1 MYNLLACRKYFL
13 IQIRFE
19 MQKRA
24 ILFSLIFIISAT
36 LSFSKSPEEGQYPL
50 SEIKKLDLQKAGLLI
65 SQDDIYNPDGIS
77 LIDALVKVNGCTGS
91 FVSSEGLIITNHHC
105 AFAGVNAAS
114 TPEHNYLE
122 DGFLAESREKEI
134 NAKGYKVKIT
144 ESYKDVS
151 DIILNAVKGIDDL
164 EERSKIISK
173 KMRELGEEATDEEN
187 SIEASVSEM
196 FAGQS
201 YILFKYR
208 IIEDVR
214 LVYVPPRTIG
224 EFGGERDNWMWPRHT
239 GDFTFMRAYVA
250 PDGSSAE
257 YSKENVPFKPK
268 KHLQVNPKGVE
279 EGDFAFIL
287 GYPGRTYRNQPAQFI
302 EYQYNYQLPYISALY
317 EWTINLIE
325 AKTEGNDE
333 MALAYS
339 THIKRLS
346 NTMKNYKGKIQG
358 LRNTQLE
365 KTKVAEEKE
374 IQNFILKNDKLKD
387 AYGNLFSEMD
397 KIYKKKM
404 DLAEANLWFSSLYR
418 LSDDLKL
425 ARFVIQNAE
434 EKEKEN
440 SMRKTSFKEE
450 NIEKSL
456 RKLDKSFKISMESIE
471 KDLLI
476 KMICDARKFSETSRI
491 VAVDNTLN
499 KSADK
504 STVSEFVASKLI
516 SSKITDRKN
525 FDKLFN
531 MSIDELNNLDNSLM
545 KFALALNEQYKK
557 LKSEND
563 KINGAL
569 SELLPKFNEVKK
581 EWKNRLFIP
590 DANGTLRLTYG
601 YIKGYSPRDAVYSS
615 PITSLK
621 GIIEKSYLGS
631 EYAIP
636 AKLKELYEAKDFGQ
650 FYNPKLKSIPVG
662 ILYNMDTT
670 GGNSG
675 SPILDAQ
682 GRLIGV
688 NFDRAYEATI
698 NDFAWNDDYSRSI
711 GVDIRYVLWITQKLG
726 GAGFLLEEMGVS
738 VK

>member
-1 MYNLLACRKYFL
+1 MNKFVSLFGFVVLFSVSILLAK
-13 IQIRFE
+13 
-19 MQKRA
+19 A
-24 ILFSLIFIISAT
+24 
-36 LSFSKSPEEGQYPL
+36 PEEGQYPL

-65 SQDDIYNPDGIS
+65 SRDDIYNPNGIS

-91 FVSSEGLIITNHHC
+91 FVSPDGLIITNHHC
-105 AFAGVNAAS
+105 AFAGVNDAS

-122 DGFLAESREKEI
+122 DGFLAESRENEI
-134 NAKGYKVKIT
+134 NARGYKVKIT
-144 ESYKDVS
+144 ESYEDVS
-151 DIILNAVKGIDDL
+151 SIILDAVIGIDDL
-164 EERSKIISK
+164 EERTKLISK
-173 KMRELGEEATDEEN
+173 KMRELGEKATDKAK

-224 EFGGERDNWMWPRHT
+224 EFGGERDNWVWPRHT

-268 KHLQVNPKGVE
+268 KHLEVNPKGVE

-287 GYPGRTYRNQPAQFI
+287 GYPGRTYRNQPSQFI
-302 EYQYNYQLPYISALY
+302 KYQYSYQLPYISSLY

-333 MALAYS
+333 MSLAYS

-358 LRNTQLE
+358 LRNTELL
-365 KTKVAEEKE
+365 KTKQIEEADIVK
-374 IQNFILKNDKLKD
+374 FIRSNPVVNENYK
-387 AYGNLFSEMD
+387 NLFDDLDNVYSKEF
-397 KIYKKKM
+397 
-404 DLAEANLWFSSLYR
+404 DLAEANLWFGSLYR
-418 LSDDLKL
+418 LSDDFKL
-425 ARFVIQNAE
+425 ARFIIQNAE

-440 SMRKTSFKEE
+440 SDRKTTFKDE

-456 RKLDKSFKISMESIE
+456 RNLDNTFKISMESIE
-471 KDLLI
+471 KELI
-476 KMICDARKFSETSRI
+476 VKMLCDAQKFS
-491 VAVDNTLN
+491 
-499 KSADK
+499 K
-504 STVSEFVASKLI
+504 
-516 SSKITDRKN
+516 SSKIIAVENVFNGNADKN
-525 FDKLFN
+525 TIAKFVEDNFISAKITNKEVFDSLL
-531 MSIDELNNLDNSLM
+531 MYSLDELKELDNPLI
-545 KFALALNEQYKK
+545 KFALELNKQYVN
-557 LKSEND
+557 LTSEND
-563 KINGAL
+563 KIDGAL
-569 SELLPKFNEVKK
+569 SKLLPKFNEVKK
-581 EWKNRLFIP
+581 EWKTTLFIP

-601 YIKGYSPRDAVYSS
+601 YIKGYSPKDAIYSA
-615 PITSLK
+615 PITTLN

-636 AKLKELYEAKDFGQ
+636 AKLKQLYDNKDFGQ

-675 SPILDAQ
+675 SPILDAN
-682 GRLIGV
+682 GKLIGV

-698 NDFAWNDDYSRSI
+698 NDFAWDDAYSRSI
-711 GVDIRYVLWITQKLG
+711 GVDIRYILWVTQKLG
-726 GAGFLLEEMGVS
+726 GANFLLQEMGVD
-738 VK
+738 VE

>member
-1 MYNLLACRKYFL
+1 MNKIIALFLLF
-13 IQIRFE
+13 
-19 MQKRA
+19 
-24 ILFSLIFIISAT
+24 T
-36 LSFSKSPEEGQYPL
+36 LSITLAKAPEEGQYPL

-65 SQDDIYNPDGIS
+65 SQDDIYNPNRVS

-91 FVSSEGLIITNHHC
+91 FVSPEGLIITNHHC

-122 DGFLAESREKEI
+122 DGFLAESREKELH
-134 NAKGYKVKIT
+134 AKGYKVKIT

-151 DIILNAVKGIDDL
+151 DIILKAVEGIDDL
-164 EERSKIISK
+164 EERSKIITK
-173 KMRELGEEATDEEN
+173 KMRELGEKATDKEN
-187 SIEASVSEM
+187 SIESSVSEM

-257 YSKENVPFKPK
+257 YSKENIPFTPK
-268 KHLQVNPKGVE
+268 KHLEVNPKGVE

-287 GYPGRTYRNQPAQFI
+287 GYPGRTFRNQPSQFI
-302 EYQYNYQLPYISALY
+302 EYQYNYQLPYISELY

-358 LRNTQLE
+358 LRNTQLVNTKKVE
-365 KTKVAEEKE
+365 ESEIERFLKTSPVLHDNYKNLFKE
-374 IQNFILKNDKLKD
+374 IDNVYSKRLN
-387 AYGNLFSEMD
+387 
-397 KIYKKKM
+397 
-404 DLAEANLWFSSLYR
+404 LAEANLWYRSLHR
-418 LSDDLKL
+418 LSDDFKL

-434 EKEKEN
+434 EQEKEN
-440 SMRKTSFKEE
+440 SERKFSFKDE
-450 NIEKSL
+450 NIANSL
-456 RKLDKSFKISMESIE
+456 RKLDKTFEISMESIE
-471 KDLLI
+471 KDLLV
-476 KMICDARKFSETSRI
+476 KMICDARKFSENSRI
-491 VAVDNTLN
+491 DVIDNIFESSMN
-499 KSADK
+499 KA
-504 STVSEFVASKLI
+504 TIERFVENNFIASE
-516 SSKITDRKN
+516 ITKRGN
-525 FDKLFN
+525 FDELLTL
-531 MSIDELNNLDNSLM
+531 SLDELKELKNPLI
-545 KFALALNEQYKK
+545 KFALELNKQYKSI
-557 LKSEND
+557 KSEND
-563 KINGAL
+563 KISGAL
-569 SELLPKFNEVKK
+569 SKLLPQFNEVKK
-581 EWKNRLFIP
+581 EWKNTLFIP

-601 YIKGYSPRDAVYSS
+601 HIKGYSPRDAVYSS
-615 PITSLK
+615 PITSLN

-636 AKLKELYEAKDFGQ
+636 TKLKELYDAKDFGQ
-650 FYNPKLKSIPVG
+650 FYNPKLKSIPVA

-711 GVDIRYVLWITQKLG
+711 GVDIRYVLWITHKLG
-726 GAGFLLEEMGVS
+726 GAGFLLQEMGVEL
-738 VK
+738 K

>member
-1 MYNLLACRKYFL
+1 MNKALTLFSFILFATFSVLLAK
-13 IQIRFE
+13 
-19 MQKRA
+19 A
-24 ILFSLIFIISAT
+24 
-36 LSFSKSPEEGQYPL
+36 PEEGQYPL

-65 SQDDIYNPDGIS
+65 SKDDIYNPNGIS
-77 LIDALVKVNGCTGS
+77 LIDALVNVNGCTGS
-91 FVSSEGLIITNHHC
+91 FVSPDGLIITNHHC

-134 NAKGYKVKIT
+134 HAKDYIVKIT

-151 DIILNAVKGIDDL
+151 DIILKAVVGIDDL

-173 KMRELGEEATDEEN
+173 KMEELGEKASDKEN

-201 YILFKYR
+201 YVLFKYR

-257 YSKENVPFKPK
+257 YNKENVPFKPK
-268 KHLQVNPKGVE
+268 NHLEVNPNGVE
-279 EGDFAFIL
+279 EGDFTFIL
-287 GYPGRTYRNQPAQFI
+287 GYPKRTFRNQPSQFI
-302 EYQYNYQLPYISALY
+302 EYQYNYLLPYISELY

-325 AKTEGNDE
+325 AKTDENDE
-333 MALAYS
+333 MSLAYS
-339 THIKRLS
+339 TYIKRLS
-346 NTMKNYKGKIQG
+346 NVMKNYKGKIQG
-358 LRNTQLE
+358 LRNTQLI
-365 KTKVAEEKE
+365 KTKQQEEKE
-374 IQNFILKNDKLKD
+374 IAKFIKSSPILNENYKTLFTEINDV
-387 AYGNLFSEMD
+387 YSERL
-397 KIYKKKM
+397 
-404 DLAEANLWFSSLYR
+404 DLAEANLWFSSLFR
-418 LSDDLKL
+418 LSDDFKL

-434 EKEKEN
+434 EKEKNN
-440 SMRKTSFKEE
+440 SEREVSFKDE
-450 NIEKSL
+450 NIAKSIS
-456 RKLDKSFKISMESIE
+456 KLDNTFKISLESIRKE
-471 KDLLI
+471 LLI
-476 KMICDARKFSETSRI
+476 KMISDARMFSESSRI
-491 VAVDNTLN
+491 DAIDNAFDNDT
-499 KSADK
+499 DK
-504 STVSEFVASKLI
+504 STISKFVEGSFISAEITNKENFNKLLTL
-516 SSKITDRKN
+516 S
-525 FDKLFN
+525 L
-531 MSIDELNNLDNSLM
+531 DELKELDNPLI
-545 KFALALNEQYKK
+545 KFALELNEQYKY

-563 KINGAL
+563 KIKGAL
-569 SELLPKFNEVKK
+569 SKLLPKFNEVKK

-636 AKLKELYEAKDFGQ
+636 AKLRELYDAKDFGQ
-650 FYNPKLKSIPVG
+650 FYNSKLKSIPVG
-662 ILYNMDTT
+662 ILYNMDTS

-675 SPILDAQ
+675 SPILDAK
-682 GRLIGV
+682 GRLVGV

-711 GVDIRYVLWITQKLG
+711 GVDIRYILWITQKLG
-726 GAGFLLEEMGVS
+726 GADFLLKEMGVEI
-738 VK
+738 K

>member
-1 MYNLLACRKYFL
+1 MNKTVT
-13 IQIRFE
+13 
-19 MQKRA
+19 
-24 ILFSLIFIISAT
+24 LFSLILFVT
-36 LSFSKSPEEGQYPL
+36 FSLLLAKNPEEGQYPL

-65 SQDDIYNPDGIS
+65 SQDDIYNPNGIS

-91 FVSSEGLIITNHHC
+91 FVSPEGLIITNHHC

-122 DGFLAESREKEI
+122 DGFLAESKEKEI
-134 NAKGYKVKIT
+134 HAKGYKVKIT
-144 ESYKDVS
+144 ESYEDVS
-151 DIILNAVKGIDDL
+151 DIILNAVVGIDDL

-173 KMRELGEEATDEEN
+173 KMEELGEKATDKVN
-187 SIEASVSEM
+187 SIESSVSEM

-257 YSKENVPFKPK
+257 YSEENVPFKPK
-268 KHLQVNPKGVE
+268 KYLEVNPKGVE
-279 EGDFAFIL
+279 DGDFTFIL
-287 GYPGRTYRNQPAQFI
+287 GYPGRTYRNQPSQFI
-302 EYQYNYQLPYISALY
+302 EYQYNYQLPYISKLY

-325 AKTEGNDE
+325 AKTESNDE
-333 MALAYS
+333 MSLAYS

-358 LRNTQLE
+358 LRNTQLI
-365 KTKVAEEKE
+365 KTKQIEEQE
-374 IQNFILKNDKLKD
+374 IIRFIKMSPVLNDN
-387 AYGNLFSEMD
+387 YNNLFAELNDVYS
-397 KIYKKKM
+397 KKM
-404 DLAEANLWFSSLYR
+404 DLAEANLWFSSLGR
-418 LSDDLKL
+418 LSDDFKL
-425 ARFVIQNAE
+425 VRFVIQNAE
-434 EKEKEN
+434 EKEKDN
-440 SMRKTSFKEE
+440 SDRKFGFKDE

-456 RKLDKSFKISMESIE
+456 RKLDKTFEISMGSIE
-471 KDLLI
+471 KELI
-476 KMICDARKFSETSRI
+476 VKMICDARKFSEISRI
-491 VAVDNTLN
+491 DVIDNVFDN
-499 KSADK
+499 DADEK
-504 STVSEFVASKLI
+504 TIRRFVENNFIA
-516 SSKITDRKN
+516 SKITDRAN
-525 FDKLFN
+525 FDKLIA
-531 MSIDELNNLDNSLM
+531 MSLDELKELKNPLI
-545 KFALALNEQYKK
+545 KFALELNEQYKY

-569 SELLPKFNEVKK
+569 SKLLPQFNEVKK
-581 EWKNRLFIP
+581 EWKNTLFIP

-621 GIIEKSYLGS
+621 GIIEKSYLGE

-636 AKLKELYEAKDFGQ
+636 TKLKDLYDAKDFGQ

-675 SPILDAQ
+675 SPILDAK

-726 GAGFLLEEMGVS
+726 GAGFLLEEMGVEL
-738 VK
+738 K

>member
-1 MYNLLACRKYFL
+1 MNKAVTLFGFVLLLTFSLLLAKG
-13 IQIRFE
+13 
-19 MQKRA
+19 
-24 ILFSLIFIISAT
+24 
-36 LSFSKSPEEGQYPL
+36 PEEGQYPL

-65 SQDDIYNPDGIS
+65 SQEDIYNPNGIS

-91 FVSSEGLIITNHHC
+91 FVSPEGLIITNHHC

-122 DGFLAESREKEI
+122 NGFLAESREKEI
-134 NAKGYKVKIT
+134 HAKGYKVKIT
-144 ESYKDVS
+144 ESYEDVS
-151 DIILNAVKGIDDL
+151 EEILNAAGGIDDL
-164 EERSKIISK
+164 AERSKIISK
-173 KMRELGEEATDEEN
+173 KMEELGERATDKEK

-239 GDFTFMRAYVA
+239 GDFTFLRAYVA
-250 PDGSSAE
+250 PDGSSAK
-257 YSKENVPFKPK
+257 YSKENIPFKPK
-268 KHLQVNPKGVE
+268 KHLEVNPNGVE
-279 EGDFAFIL
+279 EGDFAFIF
-287 GYPGRTYRNQPAQFI
+287 GYPGRTYRNQPSQFL
-302 EYQYNYQLPYISALY
+302 EYQYNYRLPYISELY
-317 EWTINLIE
+317 EWTINLVR
-325 AKTEGNDE
+325 AKTDGNDQ
-333 MALAYS
+333 MSLAYS

-358 LRNTQLE
+358 LRNTQLI
-365 KTKVAEEKE
+365 KTKQSEEKE
-374 IQNFILKNDKLKD
+374 IVEFIKSNPDLNKSYGDLFDDIDEVYSKKL
-387 AYGNLFSEMD
+387 
-397 KIYKKKM
+397 
-404 DLAEANLWFSSLYR
+404 DLAEANIWFESLYK

-425 ARFVIQNAE
+425 ARFVIQNGE
-434 EKEKEN
+434 EQEKEN
-440 SMRKTSFKEE
+440 SERKFSFKDE
-450 NIEKSL
+450 NKVNSIS
-456 RKLDKSFKISMESIE
+456 KLDKTFKISMKSIE
-471 KDLLI
+471 KELLV
-476 KMICDARKFSETSRI
+476 KMIYDALNFSESSRI
-491 VAVDNTLN
+491 EAVDNIF
-499 KSADK
+499 KDDDK
-504 STVSEFVASKLI
+504 ETISKFVDNNIISTE
-516 SSKITDRKN
+516 ITKKEN
-525 FDKLFN
+525 FDKLLN
-531 MSIDELNNLDNSLM
+531 MSLDELKELDNSLI
-545 KFALALNEQYKK
+545 KFALKLNEQYKR
-557 LKSEND
+557 LNSEND
-563 KINGAL
+563 EVSGAL
-569 SELLPKFNEVKK
+569 SQLLPQFNEVKK

-615 PITSLK
+615 PITSLR

-631 EYAIP
+631 EYTIP
-636 AKLKELYEAKDFGQ
+636 VKLRELYEAKDFGQ

-662 ILYNMDTT
+662 LLYNMDTT

-675 SPILDAQ
+675 SPILDAK

-688 NFDRAYEATI
+688 NFDRAFEATI

-726 GAGFLLEEMGVS
+726 GAGFLLEEMGVE

>member
-1 MYNLLACRKYFL
+1 MKKVVTLFGIMLFLSVSLLFAK
-13 IQIRFE
+13 
-19 MQKRA
+19 A
-24 ILFSLIFIISAT
+24 
-36 LSFSKSPEEGQYPL
+36 PEEGQYPL

-65 SQDDIYNPDGIS
+65 SHDDIYNPNGIS

-91 FVSSEGLIITNHHC
+91 FVSPDGLIITNHHC

-122 DGFLAESREKEI
+122 DGFLAESRDKEI
-134 NAKGYKVKIT
+134 NAKNYKVKIT
-144 ESYKDVS
+144 ESYEDVS
-151 DIILNAVKGIDDL
+151 DIILKAIEGIDDL
-164 EERSKIISK
+164 EERSKIITK
-173 KMRELGEEATDEEN
+173 KMDELGEEATDKEN
-187 SIEASVSEM
+187 SIESKVSEM

-224 EFGGERDNWMWPRHT
+224 EFGGERDNWVWPRHT

-268 KHLQVNPKGVE
+268 KHLEVNPKGVE

-287 GYPGRTYRNQPAQFI
+287 GYPGRTYRNQPSQFL

-317 EWTINLIE
+317 EWTIRLIE
-325 AKTEGNDE
+325 SKTEGNDE
-333 MALAYS
+333 KSLAYS

-358 LRNTQLE
+358 LRNTQLIS
-365 KTKVAEEKE
+365 KKQSEEKDIAE
-374 IQNFILKNDKLKD
+374 FINNDNKLKKQ
-387 AYGNLFSEMD
+387 YGTLFTQIGEV
-397 KIYKKKM
+397 YKKQNEI
-404 DLAEANLWFSSLYR
+404 AEARLWFRTLFR
-418 LSDDLKL
+418 LSDDFYL
-425 ARFVIQNAE
+425 AKFIVDNAE

-440 SMRKTSFKEE
+440 SERKNSFKDE
-450 NIEKSL
+450 NIEKSIK
-456 RKLDKSFKISMESIE
+456 KLDQRFEISMESIE
-471 KDLLI
+471 KDFLV
-476 KMICDARKFSETSRI
+476 KMVSDALSFSETSRI
-491 VAVDNTLN
+491 EAVDNAIS
-499 KSADK
+499 KDMK
-504 STVSEFVASKLI
+504 VKEIFEFVENNFI
-516 SSKITDRKN
+516 SARITDKEN
-525 FDKLFN
+525 FNKLN
-531 MSIDELNNLDNSLM
+531 SLSIEELKKLDNSLIQ
-545 KFALALNEQYKK
+545 FALKLSEQNKK

-563 KINGAL
+563 KIDGAL
-569 SELLPKFNEVKK
+569 TKLLPQFNEVKK
-581 EWKNRLFIP
+581 EWKNTLFIP

-601 YIKGYSPRDAVYSS
+601 HIKGYSPKDATYSS

-631 EYAIP
+631 EYTIP
-636 AKLKELYEAKDFGQ
+636 KKLKELYNTKDFGQ

-662 ILYNMDTT
+662 LLYNMDTT

-726 GAGFLLEEMGVS
+726 GADFLLEEMGVE

>member
-1 MYNLLACRKYFL
+1 MIKSVSLFGIILFVSFSLLLAK
-13 IQIRFE
+13 
-19 MQKRA
+19 A
-24 ILFSLIFIISAT
+24 
-36 LSFSKSPEEGQYPL
+36 PEEGQYPL

-65 SQDDIYNPDGIS
+65 SQEDIYNPNGIS

-91 FVSSEGLIITNHHC
+91 FVSPEGLIITNHHC

-122 DGFLAESREKEI
+122 NGFLADSREKEI
-134 NAKGYKVKIT
+134 HAKGYKVKIT
-144 ESYKDVS
+144 ESYEDVS
-151 DIILNAVKGIDDL
+151 DVILKAVEGIDDL
-164 EERSKIISK
+164 AERSKIISK
-173 KMRELGEEATDEEN
+173 KMEELGERATDKEK

-196 FAGQS
+196 FVGQS
-201 YILFKYR
+201 YVLFKYR

-257 YSKENVPFKPK
+257 YSKENIPFKPK
-268 KHLQVNPKGVE
+268 KHLEVNPNGVE

-287 GYPGRTYRNQPAQFI
+287 GYPGRTYRNQPSQFL
-302 EYQYNYQLPYISALY
+302 EYQYNYRLPYISELY
-317 EWTINLIE
+317 EWTIKLIR
-325 AKTEGNDE
+325 AKIAGNDE
-333 MALAYS
+333 MSLAYS

-358 LRNTQLE
+358 LRNTQLI
-365 KTKVAEEKE
+365 KNKQAEEKE
-374 IQNFILKNDKLKD
+374 IVEFIKSNPDLSKSYGTLFTEIGEVYSKKL
-387 AYGNLFSEMD
+387 
-397 KIYKKKM
+397 
-404 DLAEANLWFSSLYR
+404 DLAEANIWFETLYK

-425 ARFVIQNAE
+425 ARFVIQNGE
-434 EKEKEN
+434 EQEKEN
-440 SMRKTSFKEE
+440 SERKFSFKDE
-450 NIEKSL
+450 NKANSISKF
-456 RKLDKSFKISMESIE
+456 DKTFEISMKSIE
-471 KDLLI
+471 KELLV
-476 KMICDARKFSETSRI
+476 KMLCDALKFSESVRI
-491 VAVDNTLN
+491 DAVDNALKNDDDKTN
-499 KSADK
+499 ISKFVYDNIISA
-504 STVSEFVASKLI
+504 E
-516 SSKITDRKN
+516 ITKKEN
-525 FDKLFN
+525 FDKLLK
-531 MSIDELNNLDNSLM
+531 MSLSELKELDNPLT
-545 KFALALNEQYKK
+545 KFALELNEQYKI
-557 LKSEND
+557 LNSEND
-563 KINGAL
+563 KVSGAL
-569 SELLPKFNEVKK
+569 SQLLPQFNEVKK

-615 PITSLK
+615 PISSLE
-621 GIIEKSYLGS
+621 GIIEKSYLGD
-631 EYAIP
+631 EYSIP
-636 AKLKELYEAKDFGQ
+636 EKLRELYNAKDFGQ

-662 ILYNMDTT
+662 LLYNMDTT

-675 SPILDAQ
+675 SPILDAK

-688 NFDRAYEATI
+688 NFDRAFEATI

-726 GAGFLLEEMGVS
+726 GADFLLEEMGVE

>member
-1 MYNLLACRKYFL
+1 MNKIIALFLLVT
-13 IQIRFE
+13 
-19 MQKRA
+19 
-24 ILFSLIFIISAT
+24 FSLLFA
-36 LSFSKSPEEGQYPL
+36 KAPEEGQYPL
-50 SEIKKLDLQKAGLLI
+50 SEIKKLNLQKAGLLI
-65 SQDDIYNPDGIS
+65 SQDDIYNPNGIS

-91 FVSSEGLIITNHHC
+91 FVSPEGLIITNHHC
-105 AFAGVNAAS
+105 AFAGVNVAS

-122 DGFLAESREKEI
+122 DGFLAESRGKEI
-134 NAKGYKVKIT
+134 HAKEYKVKIT
-144 ESYKDVS
+144 ESYEDVS
-151 DIILNAVKGIDDL
+151 DIILKAVAGIESL

-173 KMRELGEEATDEEN
+173 KMEELGEKATDKES

-257 YSKENVPFKPK
+257 YSEENVPFKPK
-268 KHLQVNPKGVE
+268 KHLEVNPKGVE

-287 GYPGRTYRNQPAQFI
+287 GYPGRTFRNQPSQFI
-302 EYQYNYQLPYISALY
+302 EYQYNYQLPYISELY

-325 AKTEGNDE
+325 AKTDGNDE

-358 LRNTQLE
+358 LRNTQLI
-365 KTKVAEEKE
+365 KTKQIEEKE
-374 IQNFILKNDKLKD
+374 IARFIKTSPVLNDNYK
-387 AYGNLFSEMD
+387 NLFDEISD
-397 KIYKKKM
+397 VYSKRLS
-404 DLAEANLWFSSLYR
+404 LAEANLWFGGLYR
-418 LSDDLKL
+418 LSDDFKL

-434 EKEKEN
+434 EKEKDN
-440 SMRKTSFKEE
+440 SDKKFSFKDE
-450 NIEKSL
+450 NITKSI
-456 RKLDKSFKISMESIE
+456 RKLDKTFKISMESIE
-471 KDLLI
+471 KDLLV
-476 KMICDARKFSETSRI
+476 KMICDARKFSESSRI
-491 VAVDNTLN
+491 DVIDNLFENDT
-499 KSADK
+499 DK
-504 STVSEFVASKLI
+504 STILKFVKNNFIA
-516 SSKITDRKN
+516 SKITNREN
-525 FDKLFN
+525 FDKLLS
-531 MSIDELNNLDNSLM
+531 MSLEELNELNNPLI
-545 KFALALNEQYKK
+545 KFALELNEQYKN

-563 KINGAL
+563 KISGAL
-569 SELLPKFNEVKK
+569 SKLLPQFNEVKK
-581 EWKNRLFIP
+581 EWKNKMFIP

-601 YIKGYSPRDAVYSS
+601 HIKGYSPRDAVYSS

-636 AKLKELYEAKDFGQ
+636 AKLRELYEAKDFGQ

-675 SPILDAQ
+675 SPILDAK

-711 GVDIRYVLWITQKLG
+711 GVDIRYVLWITHKLG
-726 GAGFLLEEMGVS
+726 GAGFLLQEMGVEL
-738 VK
+738 K

>member
-1 MYNLLACRKYFL
+1 MNKIITLFLLL
-13 IQIRFE
+13 T
-19 MQKRA
+19 
-24 ILFSLIFIISAT
+24 FSITFA
-36 LSFSKSPEEGQYPL
+36 KAPEEGQYPL
-50 SEIKKLDLQKAGLLI
+50 SEIKKLNLQKAGLLI
-65 SQDDIYNPDGIS
+65 SQDDIYNPNGIS

-91 FVSSEGLIITNHHC
+91 FVSPEGLIITNHHC

-134 NAKGYKVKIT
+134 HAKGYKVKIT
-144 ESYKDVS
+144 ESYEDVS
-151 DIILNAVKGIDDL
+151 DIILKAVVGIDDL
-164 EERSKIISK
+164 EKRSKIISK
-173 KMRELGEEATDEEN
+173 KMEELGEKATEKEN

-214 LVYVPPRTIG
+214 LVYVPPRAIG

-257 YSKENVPFKPK
+257 YSEENVPFKPK
-268 KHLQVNPKGVE
+268 KHLEVNPEGVE
-279 EGDFAFIL
+279 DGDFTFIL
-287 GYPGRTYRNQPAQFI
+287 GYPGRTYRNQPSQFI
-302 EYQYNYQLPYISALY
+302 EYQYNYQLPYISELY
-317 EWTINLIE
+317 EWTINLIK

-333 MALAYS
+333 MSLAYS

-358 LRNTQLE
+358 LRNTQLI
-365 KTKVAEEKE
+365 KAKQKEERELVKL
-374 IQNFILKNDKLKD
+374 IKGSPVLNDN
-387 AYGNLFSEMD
+387 YQNLFVEID
-397 KIYKKKM
+397 EVYTKRLN
-404 DLAEANLWFSSLYR
+404 LAEANLWFGSLYR
-418 LSDDLKL
+418 LSDDFKL

-434 EKEKEN
+434 EGEKEN
-440 SMRKTSFKEE
+440 SERKFSFKDE
-450 NIEKSL
+450 NIAKSL
-456 RKLDKSFKISMESIE
+456 RRLDKTFKISMESIE
-471 KDLLI
+471 KELI
-476 KMICDARKFSETSRI
+476 VKMICDARKFSEKSRI
-491 VAVDNTLN
+491 DAIDKAFEND
-499 KSADK
+499 ADK
-504 STVSEFVASKLI
+504 LTISKFVDDNFI
-516 SSKITDRKN
+516 SAEITKRGN
-525 FDKLFN
+525 FDKLLG
-531 MSIDELNNLDNSLM
+531 MSLDELKELDNPLI
-545 KFALALNEQYKK
+545 KFALELNEQYKNF
-557 LKSEND
+557 KSEND
-563 KINGAL
+563 KISGAL
-569 SELLPKFNEVKK
+569 TKLLPQFNEVKK

-636 AKLKELYEAKDFGQ
+636 AKLKELYDAKDFGR

-675 SPILDAQ
+675 SPILDAK

-726 GAGFLLEEMGVS
+726 GAGFLLQEMGVEL
-738 VK
+738 K

>member
-1 MYNLLACRKYFL
+1 MSKAITLFTLALFVTFSLLLAK
-13 IQIRFE
+13 
-19 MQKRA
+19 A
-24 ILFSLIFIISAT
+24 
-36 LSFSKSPEEGQYPL
+36 PEEGQYPL

-65 SQDDIYNPDGIS
+65 SQDDIYNPNGIS

-91 FVSSEGLIITNHHC
+91 FVSPDGLIITNHHC

-122 DGFLAESREKEI
+122 DGFLAETKENEI
-134 NAKGYKVKIT
+134 HAKGYKVKIT
-144 ESYKDVS
+144 ESYIDVS
-151 DIILNAVKGIDDL
+151 DIILKAVVGIDDL
-164 EERSKIISK
+164 EKRSKIISK
-173 KMRELGEEATDEEN
+173 KMEELGEKATDKEN

-196 FAGQS
+196 FAGYS
-201 YILFKYR
+201 YVLFKYR

-239 GDFTFMRAYVA
+239 VDFTFMRAYVA

-257 YSKENVPFKPK
+257 YSEENVPFKPK
-268 KHLQVNPKGVE
+268 KHLEVNPKGVE

-287 GYPGRTYRNQPAQFI
+287 GYPGKTYRNQPSQFI
-302 EYQYNYQLPYISALY
+302 EYQYNYQLPYVSELY

-333 MALAYS
+333 MSLAYS

-346 NTMKNYKGKIQG
+346 NVMKNYKGKIQG
-358 LRNTQLE
+358 LRNTELIKIKQ
-365 KTKVAEEKE
+365 TEENE
-374 IQNFILKNDKLKD
+374 IVRFIKSSPVLYDNYK
-387 AYGNLFSEMD
+387 NLFDEIRD
-397 KIYKKKM
+397 IYSKQL
-404 DLAEANLWFSSLYR
+404 DFAEANLWFKGLYR
-418 LSDDLKL
+418 LSDDFKL
-425 ARFVIQNAE
+425 ARFIIQNAE
-434 EKEKEN
+434 EQEKEN
-440 SMRKTSFKEE
+440 SERKFSFKNE
-450 NIEKSL
+450 NIEKSIRRL
-456 RKLDKSFKISMESIE
+456 EKTFEISMESIE
-471 KDLLI
+471 KELLV
-476 KMICDARKFSETSRI
+476 KMLCDARKFSESSRI
-491 VAVDNTLN
+491 DVIDNIFEN
-499 KSADK
+499 DADK
-504 STVSEFVASKLI
+504 STISKFVTNNFI
-516 SSKITDRKN
+516 SAKITNREN
-525 FDKLFN
+525 FDKLLS
-531 MSIDELNNLDNSLM
+531 MPLDELKELKNPLIR
-545 KFALALNEQYKK
+545 FALELNEQYKN

-563 KINGAL
+563 KISGAL
-569 SELLPKFNEVKK
+569 SKLLPKFNEVKK
-581 EWKNRLFIP
+581 EWKNRLFVP

-615 PITSLK
+615 PISSLK
-621 GIIEKSYLGS
+621 GIIEKSYLGN
-631 EYAIP
+631 EYKIP
-636 AKLKELYEAKDFGQ
+636 IKLRELYDAKDFGQ

-662 ILYNMDTT
+662 LLYNMDTT

-726 GAGFLLEEMGVS
+726 GAGFLLEEMGVE

>member
-1 MYNLLACRKYFL
+1 MKKREILFAVILFATSFL
-13 IQIRFE
+13 I
-19 MQKRA
+19 A
-24 ILFSLIFIISAT
+24 
-36 LSFSKSPEEGQYPL
+36 KSPEEGEYPL

-65 SQDDIYNPDGIS
+65 SQDEIYNPNGIS

-91 FVSSEGLIITNHHC
+91 FVSPEGLIITNHHC

-122 DGFLAESREKEI
+122 AGFLAESREKEI
-134 NAKGYKVKIT
+134 SAKGYKVKIT

-151 DIILNAVKGIDDL
+151 EIILNAVKGIDDL
-164 EERSKIISK
+164 EKRSKIISK
-173 KMRELGEEATDEEN
+173 KMRELGEEATDLEN

-257 YSKENVPFKPK
+257 YSKENIPFNPK
-268 KHLQVNPKGVE
+268 KYLQVNPKGVE

-302 EYQYNYQLPYISALY
+302 KYQYNYQLPYISALY

-325 AKTEGNDE
+325 AKTKGNAE
-333 MALAYS
+333 MTLAYS

-358 LRNTQLE
+358 LRNTQLV
-365 KTKVAEEKE
+365 KTKLDEEKE
-374 IQNFILKNDKLKD
+374 IQNFILESDKLKNN
-387 AYGNLFSEMD
+387 YKNLFAEID
-397 KIYKKKM
+397 EVYAKKM
-404 DLAEANLWFSSLYR
+404 ELAEANLWFATLFR
-418 LSDDLKL
+418 LSDNFKL
-425 ARFVIQNAE
+425 AKFIIQNGE

-440 SMRKTSFKEE
+440 SERKFSFRDE

-456 RKLDKSFKISMESIE
+456 RKFDKTFDISMESIE
-471 KDLLI
+471 KELLV
-476 KMICDARKFSETSRI
+476 KMICDARKFSDGSRI
-491 VAVDNTLN
+491 VAVDNAIN
-499 KSADK
+499 SDYDRAKVA
-504 STVSEFVASKLI
+504 EFVNTNLI
-516 SSKITDRKN
+516 SAKITEMDN
-525 FDKLFN
+525 FVELLN
-531 MSIDELNNLDNSLM
+531 MSLTELKSSDNLLIS
-545 KFALALNEQYKK
+545 FALELNEQYKN
-557 LKSEND
+557 LKRENN
-563 KINGAL
+563 KIDGAL
-569 SELLPKFNEVKK
+569 SKLLPKFNEIKR
-581 EWKNRLFIP
+581 EWKKGLFIP

-601 YIKGYSPRDAVYSS
+601 YIKGYSPRDALYSS

-621 GIIEKSYLGS
+621 GVIEKSYLGS

-636 AKLKELYEAKDFGQ
+636 KKLKELYDAKDFGQ

-682 GRLIGV
+682 GKLIGV

-711 GVDIRYVLWITQKLG
+711 GVDIRYILWITQKLG
-726 GAGFLLEEMGVS
+726 GADFLLEEMGVS
-738 VK
+738 VKE

>member
-1 MYNLLACRKYFL
+1 MDKALTLFGLLFFATSSLLLAK
-13 IQIRFE
+13 
-19 MQKRA
+19 
-24 ILFSLIFIISAT
+24 T
-36 LSFSKSPEEGQYPL
+36 PEEGQYPL
-50 SEIKKLDLQKAGLLI
+50 SEIKKIDLQKAGLLI
-65 SQDDIYNPDGIS
+65 SQDDIYNPNGIS

-91 FVSSEGLIITNHHC
+91 FVSPEGLIITNHHC

-134 NAKGYKVKIT
+134 NAEGYKVKIT

-151 DIILNAVKGIDDL
+151 DIILKAVEGIDDL
-164 EERSKIISK
+164 AERSKIISK
-173 KMRELGEEATDEEN
+173 KMEELGEIATDKEN

-257 YSKENVPFKPK
+257 YSEENVPFKPK
-268 KHLQVNPKGVE
+268 KHLVVNPKGVD

-287 GYPGRTYRNQPAQFI
+287 GYPGKTYRNQPSQFL
-302 EYQYNYQLPYISALY
+302 EYQYNYQLPYISKLY
-317 EWTINLIE
+317 EWTINLIK

-358 LRNTQLE
+358 LRNTQLI
-365 KTKVAEEKE
+365 KTKQTEEKE
-374 IQNFILKNDKLKD
+374 IAEFIKSNRVLNKSYSNLFDEIDEVYSNKLK
-387 AYGNLFSEMD
+387 
-397 KIYKKKM
+397 
-404 DLAEANLWFSSLYR
+404 LAEANLWFKSLYK
-418 LSDDLKL
+418 LSDDFNL
-425 ARFVIQNAE
+425 ARFVIQNGE
-434 EKEKEN
+434 EQEKEN
-440 SMRKTSFKEE
+440 SERKSSYKDE
-450 NIEKSL
+450 NIAKSL
-456 RKLDKSFKISMESIE
+456 RRLDKIFKISMKSIE
-471 KDLLI
+471 KELLV
-476 KMICDARKFSETSRI
+476 KMISDAHKFSESSRI
-491 VAVDNTLN
+491 NAVDNAFN
-499 KSADK
+499 NDADK
-504 STVSEFVASKLI
+504 STISKFVEDNLI
-516 SSKITDRKN
+516 LAEITKREN
-525 FDKLFN
+525 FDKLLI
-531 MSIDELNNLDNSLM
+531 MSLDELKELDNPLI
-545 KFALALNEQYKK
+545 KFALELNEQYKN
-557 LKSEND
+557 LNREND
-563 KINGAL
+563 KVNGAL
-569 SELLPKFNEVKK
+569 TKILPQFNEVKK
-581 EWKNRLFIP
+581 EWKNTLFIP

-636 AKLKELYEAKDFGQ
+636 VKLRELYDSKDFGQ

-662 ILYNMDTT
+662 LLYNMDTT

-675 SPILDAQ
+675 SPILDAN

-698 NDFAWNDDYSRSI
+698 NDFAWNDGYSRSI

-726 GAGFLLEEMGVS
+726 GADFLLEEMGVE

>member
-1 MYNLLACRKYFL
+1 MNKIITLFLLL
-13 IQIRFE
+13 T
-19 MQKRA
+19 
-24 ILFSLIFIISAT
+24 FSITFA
-36 LSFSKSPEEGQYPL
+36 KAPEEGQYPL
-50 SEIKKLDLQKAGLLI
+50 SEIKKLNLQKAGLLI
-65 SQDDIYNPDGIS
+65 SQDDIYNPNGIS

-91 FVSSEGLIITNHHC
+91 FVSPEGLIITNHHC

-134 NAKGYKVKIT
+134 HAKGYKVKIT
-144 ESYKDVS
+144 ESYEDVS
-151 DIILNAVKGIDDL
+151 DIILKAVVGIDDL
-164 EERSKIISK
+164 EKRSKIISK
-173 KMRELGEEATDEEN
+173 KMEELGEKATEKEN

-214 LVYVPPRTIG
+214 LVYVPPRAIG

-257 YSKENVPFKPK
+257 YSEENVPFKPK
-268 KHLQVNPKGVE
+268 KHLEVNPEGVE
-279 EGDFAFIL
+279 DGDFTFIL
-287 GYPGRTYRNQPAQFI
+287 GYPGRTYRNQPSQFI
-302 EYQYNYQLPYISALY
+302 EYQYNYQLPYISELY
-317 EWTINLIE
+317 EWTINLIK

-333 MALAYS
+333 MSLAYS

-358 LRNTQLE
+358 LRNTQLI
-365 KTKVAEEKE
+365 KAKQKEERELVKL
-374 IQNFILKNDKLKD
+374 IKGSPVLNDN
-387 AYGNLFSEMD
+387 YQNLFVEID
-397 KIYKKKM
+397 EVYTKRLN
-404 DLAEANLWFSSLYR
+404 LAEANLWFGSLYR
-418 LSDDLKL
+418 LSDDFKL

-434 EKEKEN
+434 EGEKEN
-440 SMRKTSFKEE
+440 SERKFSFKDE
-450 NIEKSL
+450 NIAKSL
-456 RKLDKSFKISMESIE
+456 RRLDKTFKISMESIE
-471 KDLLI
+471 KELLV
-476 KMICDARKFSETSRI
+476 KMICDARKFSEKSRI
-491 VAVDNTLN
+491 DAIDKAFEND
-499 KSADK
+499 ADK
-504 STVSEFVASKLI
+504 LTISKFVDDNFI
-516 SSKITDRKN
+516 SAEITKRGN
-525 FDKLFN
+525 FDKLLG
-531 MSIDELNNLDNSLM
+531 MSLDELKELDNPLI
-545 KFALALNEQYKK
+545 KFALELNEQYKNF
-557 LKSEND
+557 KSEND
-563 KINGAL
+563 KISGAL
-569 SELLPKFNEVKK
+569 TKLLPQFNEVKK

-636 AKLKELYEAKDFGQ
+636 AKLKELYDAKDFGR

-675 SPILDAQ
+675 SPILDAK

-726 GAGFLLEEMGVS
+726 GAGFLLQEMGVEL
-738 VK
+738 K

>member
-1 MYNLLACRKYFL
+1 MHKIIALFLLV
-13 IQIRFE
+13 
-19 MQKRA
+19 
-24 ILFSLIFIISAT
+24 LFSL
-36 LSFSKSPEEGQYPL
+36 LFSKIPEEGQYPL
-50 SEIKKLDLQKAGLLI
+50 SEINKLNLKRAGLLI
-65 SQDDIYNPDGIS
+65 SQNDIYNPNGIS

-91 FVSSEGLIITNHHC
+91 FVSPDGLIITNHHC

-114 TPEHNYLE
+114 TPKHNYLE
-122 DGFLAESREKEI
+122 DGFLAESRAKEI

-151 DIILNAVKGIDDL
+151 DIILKAVVGIDNL
-164 EERSKIISK
+164 EERTKIIKK
-173 KMRELGEEATDEEN
+173 KMEELGEKATDKRN

-257 YSKENVPFKPK
+257 YSKENVPYNPK
-268 KHLQVNPKGVE
+268 KYLEVNPKGVE

-287 GYPGRTYRNQPAQFI
+287 GYPGRTYRNLPSQFI
-302 EYQYNYQLPYISALY
+302 EYQYNYQLPYISELY
-317 EWTINLIE
+317 EWTINMIK
-325 AKTEGNDE
+325 AKTKANKK

-358 LRNTQLE
+358 LRNTELV
-365 KTKVAEEKE
+365 KTKKIEENK
-374 IQNFILKNDKLKD
+374 IKRFIKTSPVLNDNYQD
-387 AYGNLFSEMD
+387 LFN
-397 KIYKKKM
+397 KIEDVYAKKM
-404 DLAEANLWFSSLYR
+404 DLAEANLWFKSLFK
-418 LSDDLKL
+418 LSDNFKL
-425 ARFVIQNAE
+425 ARFIIQNAE

-440 SMRKTSFKEE
+440 NKRKLDFKDE
-450 NIEKSL
+450 NITKAL
-456 RKLDKSFKISMESIE
+456 RKLDKVFIKSMKSIE
-471 KDLLI
+471 KELI
-476 KMICDARKFSETSRI
+476 TKMICDARKFQENSRI
-491 VAVDNTLN
+491 DVIDNIFEN
-499 KSADK
+499 DDNES
-504 STVSEFVASKLI
+504 SISRFVNNNFI
-516 SSKITDRKN
+516 SQKITDKEN
-525 FDKLFN
+525 FKKLLTL
-531 MSIDELNNLDNSLM
+531 SLDELKKLKNPLIRFSLE
-545 KFALALNEQYKK
+545 LNKQYKR

-563 KINGAL
+563 KISGAL
-569 SELLPKFNEVKK
+569 SKLLPQFNEIKK

-621 GIIEKSYLGS
+621 GIIEKSYLGN
-631 EYAIP
+631 EYKIP
-636 AKLKELYEAKDFGQ
+636 TKLKELYNAKDFGQ

-662 ILYNMDTT
+662 LLYNMDTT

-698 NDFAWNDDYSRSI
+698 NDFAWNDAYSRSI
-711 GVDIRYVLWITQKLG
+711 GVDIRYVLWITQKIG
-726 GAGFLLEEMGVS
+726 GAGFLLEEMGVEL
-738 VK
+738 K

>member
-1 MYNLLACRKYFL
+1 MNKTITLFLFVSFALLFAK
-13 IQIRFE
+13 
-19 MQKRA
+19 A
-24 ILFSLIFIISAT
+24 
-36 LSFSKSPEEGQYPL
+36 PEEGQYPL

-65 SQDDIYNPDGIS
+65 NQDYIYNPNGVS

-91 FVSSEGLIITNHHC
+91 FVSKDGLIITNHHC

-122 DGFLAESREKEI
+122 DGFLAESREQEI

-144 ESYKDVS
+144 ESYKDVT
-151 DIILNAVKGIDDL
+151 DIILKAVIGIESL
-164 EERSKIISK
+164 EERTKIISK
-173 KMRELGEEATDEEN
+173 KMEQLGENASDKEN

-257 YSKENVPFKPK
+257 YSKDNIPYNPK
-268 KHLQVNPKGVE
+268 KYLEVNPNGVD
-279 EGDFAFIL
+279 EGDFVFIL
-287 GYPGRTYRNQPAQFI
+287 GYPGRTYRNQPSQFI
-302 EYQYNYQLPYISALY
+302 EYQYNYQLPYISEIY
-317 EWTINLIE
+317 EWTIKLIE
-325 AKTEGNDE
+325 AKTKENE
-333 MALAYS
+333 KMALAYS

-358 LRNTQLE
+358 LRNTGLV
-365 KTKVAEEKE
+365 KTKINEESE
-374 IQNFILKNDKLKD
+374 IARFIKTSPVLNDNYK
-387 AYGNLFSEMD
+387 NLFNEIDEAYSRRMD
-397 KIYKKKM
+397 I
-404 DLAEANLWFSSLYR
+404 AEANLWFKVLYK
-418 LSDDLKL
+418 LSNDFKL
-425 ARFVIQNAE
+425 AHFVIQNAE
-434 EKEKEN
+434 EKRKEN
-440 SMRKTSFKEE
+440 EDRKFKFKDE
-450 NIEKSL
+450 NIAKSL
-456 RKLDKSFKISMESIE
+456 QKFDSIFKISMESIE
-471 KDLLI
+471 KEFLT
-476 KMICDARKFSETSRI
+476 KMICDARKFSENSRI
-491 VAVDNTLN
+491 DVIDNIFDNDAN
-499 KSADK
+499 KSLIMR
-504 STVSEFVASKLI
+504 FVENNFI
-516 SSKITDRKN
+516 SQKITNREN
-525 FDKLFN
+525 FDKL
-531 MSIDELNNLDNSLM
+531 SELSLDELKELKNPLIR
-545 KFALALNEQYKK
+545 FALELNEQYKK
-557 LKSEND
+557 IESENN
-563 KINGAL
+563 KISGAL
-569 SELLPKFNEVKK
+569 SKLLPQFNEVKR
-581 EWKNRLFIP
+581 EWKDTQFIP

-601 YIKGYSPRDAVYSS
+601 YIKGYSPRDAVYLS

-621 GIIEKSYLGS
+621 GVIEKSYLGN

-636 AKLKELYEAKDFGQ
+636 KKIKELYKAKDFGQ

-662 ILYNMDTT
+662 LLYNMDTT

-675 SPILDAQ
+675 SPILDAK

-698 NDFAWNDDYSRSI
+698 NDFAWNDAYSRSI

-726 GAGFLLEEMGVS
+726 GANYLLEEMGVDI
-738 VK
+738 K

>member
-1 MYNLLACRKYFL
+1 MKKREILFAIILIVTSFL
-13 IQIRFE
+13 I
-19 MQKRA
+19 A
-24 ILFSLIFIISAT
+24 
-36 LSFSKSPEEGQYPL
+36 KSPEEGEYPL

-65 SQDDIYNPDGIS
+65 SQDEIYNPNGIS

-91 FVSSEGLIITNHHC
+91 FVSPEGLIITNHHC

-134 NAKGYKVKIT
+134 SAKGYKVKIT
-144 ESYKDVS
+144 ESYEDVS
-151 DIILNAVKGIDDL
+151 ELILNAVKGIDNL
-164 EERSKIISK
+164 EERSKIISR
-173 KMRELGEEATDEEN
+173 KMRELGEKETDIEN

-257 YSKENVPFKPK
+257 YSKENIPFNPK
-268 KHLQVNPKGVE
+268 KYLQVNPKGVE

-302 EYQYNYQLPYISALY
+302 KYQYNYQLPYISALY
-317 EWTINLIE
+317 EWRINLIE
-325 AKTEGNDE
+325 AKTKGNEE
-333 MALAYS
+333 MTLAYS

-358 LRNTQLE
+358 LRNTQLA
-365 KTKVAEEKE
+365 KVKLAEEKE
-374 IQNFILKNDKLKD
+374 IQSFILENDKLKSN
-387 AYGNLFSEMD
+387 YKNLFAEID
-397 KIYKKKM
+397 EIYAKKM
-404 DLAEANLWFSSLYR
+404 ELAEANLWFTILFR
-418 LSDDLKL
+418 LSDNFRL
-425 ARFVIQNAE
+425 AKFVIQNAE

-440 SMRKTSFKEE
+440 SKRKFSFRNE

-456 RKLDKSFKISMESIE
+456 RKFEKIFNMSMESIE
-471 KDLLI
+471 SEFLT
-476 KMICDARKFSETSRI
+476 KMICDASRFSDESRI
-491 VAVDNTLN
+491 VAVDNAINSDDDRT
-499 KSADK
+499 KV
-504 STVSEFVASKLI
+504 TEFVEANLI
-516 SSKITDRKN
+516 SAKITERDN
-525 FDKLFN
+525 FEKLLN
-531 MSIDELNNLDNSLM
+531 MSLKELQSSDNLLI
-545 KFALALNEQYKK
+545 KFTLELNEQYVN
-557 LKSEND
+557 LKRENN
-563 KINGAL
+563 KIDGAL
-569 SELLPKFNEVKK
+569 SKLLPKFNEVKR
-581 EWKNRLFIP
+581 EWKKRLFIP

-601 YIKGYSPRDAVYSS
+601 YIKGYSPRDAVYYS

-636 AKLKELYEAKDFGQ
+636 TKLKELYDAKDFGQ

-675 SPILDAQ
+675 SPILDAK

-726 GAGFLLEEMGVS
+726 GANFLLEEMGVS
-738 VK
+738 GKE